1 MNVKNS
7 TLGALICFEGIDG
20 AGKSLQAKRLS
31 SALDDEGYDVVYL
44 TEPTSGEWGAKL
56 REQAMR
62 GIREAPEEEYLLF
75 MRDREEN
82 VRENISPIL
91 DRGGVVVL
99 DRYYFSTIAY
109 QGARGL
115 DVTRIRTENE
125 SFAPTPD
132 LLLFLDVPVSVGL
145 ERISQSRAGTTA
157 FETAE
162 YLDRVRGIFL
172 ETVSSLPYA
181 VIIDGTLPTDEVF
194 RACLAG
200 AKRVL

>member
-1 MNVKNS
+1 MRRKD
-7 TLGALICFEGIDG
+7 TAPGILICFEGIDG

-31 SALDDEGYDVVYL
+31 SALGDEGYDVVYL
-44 TEPTSGEWGAKL
+44 TEPTSGEWGMKI

-62 GIREAPEEEYLLF
+62 GVREAPEEEYLLF

-82 VRENISPIL
+82 VRENISPVL

-115 DVTRIRTENE
+115 DTDRILAENE
-125 SFAPTPD
+125 AFAPTPN

-145 ERISQSRAGTTA
+145 ERIAQNRTGTTA

-172 ETVSSLPYA
+172 DIVSSLPYA
-181 VIIDGTLPTDEVF
+181 VVIDGTRPPDEVF
-194 RACLAG
+194 NACLAG